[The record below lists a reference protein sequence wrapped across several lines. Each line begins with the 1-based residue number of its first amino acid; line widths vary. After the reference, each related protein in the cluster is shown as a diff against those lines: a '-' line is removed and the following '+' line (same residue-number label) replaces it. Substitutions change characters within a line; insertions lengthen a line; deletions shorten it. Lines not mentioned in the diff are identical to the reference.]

1 MTICSSR
8 FAVELRVSGIPH
20 HSQRV
25 VLSGSI
31 PELGLWS
38 DDKCVETELHHENLD
53 ASVLVSFN
61 DFSEYFKFRFSAIDQ
76 RGAVIRDIRKSFSFP
91 DQLLG
96 DLNVTSASSILI
108 RLETRWGEPY
118 CNFSLF
124 VPEHPLPPRSSAHAL
139 RNVANQLS
147 DLRRMKDQ
155 LRADVVSM
163 KSMVMKQGEVM
174 PEVHEPYG
182 RMIRDLLCEIN
193 ELKGKVK
200 VVARVRPLI
209 AGETQQF
216 SFALA
221 QNPCAVT
228 VHQPGAPNG
237 RSFFFDDVF
246 DQFIDNK
253 MFYESSKVKNLIE
266 SSVLIANNVCVFSY
280 GQTNSGKTHTVLGT
294 RGEPGIVELGLQSV
308 FEVMAAHNERK
319 IVEVEMVEIYRDNV
333 FVLIDKCEVYDFD
346 QTINLLHARIQE
358 RATAATSMN
367 STSSRSHCI
376 ISISITDEDSDETS
390 NIYIVDLAGS
400 ERIKVSG
407 ASGDR
412 LAEANAIN
420 KSLSALGLVLNSLL
434 HKRPFVPYR
443 DSKLT
448 KLLAP
453 VFTVSDPPSKV
464 VMIANL
470 SPSIE
475 DERESLST
483 LQFAQRVSDIELRD
497 NADASYEIQEK
508 EEALN
513 RVIQKQR
520 SEIDLLRQ
528 RFSSPS

>member
-1 MTICSSR
+1 MTISSSR
-8 FAVELRVSGIPH
+8 FAVELRVTGIPNGA
-20 HSQRV
+20 QRV
-25 VLSGSI
+25 VVSGSI
-31 PELGLWS
+31 PELGMWADEKS
-38 DDKCVETELHHENLD
+38 VEMQIRSQNGE
-53 ASVLVSFN
+53 AYVMISFSA
-61 DFSEYFKFRFSAIDQ
+61 FVEFFKLRFSALDH
-76 RGAVIRDIRKSFSFP
+76 RGAVLRDMRKAFSFP

-96 DLNVTSASSILI
+96 DISVSSAIAI
-108 RLETRWGEPY
+108 VVKLETKWGEPSSHL
-118 CNFSLF
+118 SLF
-124 VPEHPLPPRSSAHAL
+124 VPERPLGLPNNAHAL
-139 RNVANQLS
+139 KQVAAQLAE
-147 DLRRMKDQ
+147 LRRLKDQ
-155 LRADVVSM
+155 LRADVIAL
-163 KSMVMKQGEVM
+163 KSLVMNHNEQV
-174 PEVHEPYG
+174 PQSHEPYG
-182 RMIRDLLCEIN
+182 TMIRDLLYEIN

-200 VVARVRPLI
+200 VVARIRPLI
-209 AGETQQF
+209 AEESKQF
-216 SFALA
+216 SFNLT
-221 QNPCAVT
+221 NYPSAVT
-228 VHQPGAPNG
+228 VHQPGALSA
-237 RSFFFDDVF
+237 RSFNFDDVF
-246 DQFIDNK
+246 DQSVDNK
-253 MFYESSKVKNLIE
+253 TFYDSSKVKNLIE

-294 RGEPGIVELGLQSV
+294 RGEPGIVELGLRSV
-308 FEVMAAHNERK
+308 FDVMAAHSESK
-319 IVEVEMVEIYRDNV
+319 IVEIEMVEIYRENV
-333 FVLIDKCEVYDFD
+333 FVLIDRCEVYDFD
-346 QTINLLHARIQE
+346 QTISLLHARIQE
-358 RATAATSMN
+358 RATAATGMN

-376 ISISITDEDSDETS
+376 MSISITDEDTDQSS

-453 VFTVSDPPSKV
+453 VFTVADPPSKV

-497 NADASYEIQEK
+497 NTDASYEIQEK
-508 EEALN
+508 EEELN